1 MASCPKLLG
10 RFVRAL
16 GRCALLGVCLLLS
29 GALER
34 PAAAE
39 PIRPACSWL
48 LGVTQGGG
56 SGLFDLPLADP
67 GCPWQLRLGA
77 WGSGFLQYNFL
88 LVDDR
93 NEQIS
98 GAVQLGATLGPYI
111 EAWLQIG
118 SRANRNQRPATET
131 SLSLRPT
138 LALGRTAFGLK
149 LHTPWGR
156 LGHVAVQPTVRVH
169 SGPFDFGPSF
179 SSIDAGIDLLG
190 SLDLSPIW
198 PRLPLRLSGRVG
210 YLHDRSDT
218 LLASLDCMA
227 QGSAECLATRLVYT
241 TAYDV
246 GQPRVELGLGADA
259 HFRIGTGLYL
269 GPAVSYRLAVVTGDG
284 DPVLRAQLAMQGGA
298 VSAEDIDARVAQ
310 MLTIGARMRLPW
322 PVSIDLG
329 MQIALSGWGYAMG
342 PKLPQLSGYGA
353 LSFAIDVGSGQ
364 SSGARSET
372 AAERSDSGAKSSEES
387 AMEHG
392 SGRVRGMVRDAASG
406 TGLADAVVRFIGI
419 AQNALITDGRGNYQ
433 SGPLPA
439 GPLAIE
445 ASRGDHQTAR
455 VVVAIR
461 PGELVDADFALGMTA
476 RPAPARLWLLLQDE
490 AGAALPAVATLY
502 RRGAGD
508 GQAVEMSP
516 QSSGLYARVSAGS
529 WRLRIDAV
537 GFLSREQVLVLS
549 ASEDRRLNLRLLRR
563 PQAPRAW
570 LHGDEILLA
579 EALAFQGE
587 PTHPQPTPAG
597 SRLLDEVSD
606 LLIHHPELRQV
617 RIESVGAIDEPQ
629 LIAVRDYLVQAGTA
643 PERVR
648 VIPADPAAPHR
659 DRGPRIVLRVLQ

>member
-1 MASCPKLLG
+1 MAPCPKLLG
-10 RFVRAL
+10 HSARAL
-16 GRCALLGVCLLLS
+16 GRCALLGVCLLL
-29 GALER
+29 AVTFER
-34 PAAAE
+34 QAAAE

-48 LGVTQGGG
+48 LGVAKGGG

-67 GCPWQLRLGA
+67 GCAWQLRLGA
-77 WGSGFLQYNFL
+77 WGHGFLQYNFL

-98 GAVQLGATLGPYI
+98 GAVQLGATLGPYV
-111 EAWLQIG
+111 EAWLQLG
-118 SRANRNQRPATET
+118 SRANRNQRPVTEAGP
-131 SLSLRPT
+131 SMQPT

-149 LHTPWGR
+149 LHAPWGR
-156 LGHVAVQPTVRVH
+156 LGHVAIQPLVRVH

-190 SLDLSPIW
+190 SLELSALW
-198 PRLPLRLSGRVG
+198 PRLPLRLSGRIG

-246 GQPRVELGLGADA
+246 GQPRVELGLGADV

-269 GPAVSYRLAVVTGDG
+269 GPAVSYRLAVATGDG
-284 DPVLRAQLAMQGGA
+284 DPVLRAQLAMQGGTG
-298 VSAEDIDARVAQ
+298 SSDDIDARVAQ
-310 MLTIGARMRLPW
+310 MLTLGARLRLPW
-322 PVSIDLG
+322 AVSVELG

-364 SSGARSET
+364 SGPRSET
-372 AAERSDSGAKSSEES
+372 ATERSDRGTQSNENLTV
-387 AMEHG
+387 EHG
-392 SGRVRGMVRDAASG
+392 SGRVRGVVRDAVSG

-419 AQNALITDGRGNYQ
+419 AQNALITDERGNYQ

-461 PGELVDADFALGMTA
+461 PGEVGAADFALAMSA
-476 RPAPARLWLLLQDE
+476 RPAPGRLWVLLQDE
-490 AGAALPAVATLY
+490 AGATPSAVATLY
-502 RRGAGD
+502 RRGSGD
-508 GQAVEMSP
+508 GQAVEMSA
-516 QSSGLYARVSAGS
+516 QTGGLYARVAAGS

-570 LHGDEILLA
+570 LNGDEILLA
-579 EALAFQGE
+579 EPLAFQGE
-587 PTHPQPTPAG
+587 PAHPQPVPAS

-606 LLIHHPELRQV
+606 LLIHHSELRQV
-617 RIESVGAIDEPQ
+617 RIESVGAIDELQ

-659 DRGPRIVLRVLQ
+659 ERGPRIVLRVLQ

>member
-1 MASCPKLLG
+1 MAPCPKLLG

-34 PAAAE
+34 RAAAE

-131 SLSLRPT
+131 SLSLQPT

-156 LGHVAVQPTVRVH
+156 LGHVAVQPLVRVH

-284 DPVLRAQLAMQGGA
+284 DPVLRAQLAMQGGS

-364 SSGARSET
+364 MHPRVLADPRVVNLEQTDARDLTPALIPEAPQLIVCDASFIGLAKVLPTALSLAAPDADLVTLVKPQFEASGPGGT
-372 AAERSDSGAKSSEES
+372 KKG
-387 AMEHG
+387 
-392 SGRVRGMVRDAASG
+392 VVRDA
-406 TGLADAVVRFIGI
+406 T
-419 AQNALITDGRGNYQ
+419 AQR
-433 SGPLPA
+433 
-439 GPLAIE
+439 
-445 ASRGDHQTAR
+445 
-455 VVVAIR
+455 
-461 PGELVDADFALGMTA
+461 
-476 RPAPARLWLLLQDE
+476 
-490 AGAALPAVATLY
+490 AALAAVAGWLEGGGWAVQATAESPIT
-502 RRGAGD
+502 GGD
-508 GQAVEMSP
+508 GNVEFLLWARR
-516 QSSGLYARVSAGS
+516 SG
-529 WRLRIDAV
+529 I
-537 GFLSREQVLVLS
+537 
-549 ASEDRRLNLRLLRR
+549 
-563 PQAPRAW
+563 
-570 LHGDEILLA
+570 
-579 EALAFQGE
+579 
-587 PTHPQPTPAG
+587 
-597 SRLLDEVSD
+597 
-606 LLIHHPELRQV
+606 
-617 RIESVGAIDEPQ
+617 
-629 LIAVRDYLVQAGTA
+629 
-643 PERVR
+643 
-648 VIPADPAAPHR
+648 
-659 DRGPRIVLRVLQ
+659 